1 MSTGAHRVVK
11 IETAGESFNLSHD
24 ELISDWLNEKTGF
37 FQRLNSDGVGLTC
50 INVSDLKSL
59 LKKFGKRIDKQTQ
72 KAIREDIEFAK
83 TIGQDYVQYYCY

>member
-11 IETAGESFNLSHD
+11 IETVGESFNLWHD
-24 ELISDWLNEKTGF
+24 NKITHWLGKKTDF
-37 FQRLNSDGVGLTC
+37 FQRLNSDGAGLTC
-50 INVSDLKSL
+50 LDVSNLKNL
-59 LKKFGKRIDKQTQ
+59 LNELGKRIDKQTQ